1 MSGVQPLAP
10 HEALAPL
17 LLAGFAGG
25 APAPCT
31 GATAFFGWPLAV
43 FAVAAGPAAE
53 AAGVSAGG
61 EGAASGA
68 AAGKGV
74 SGATPGCA
82 GFAADGVSGAGAA
95 RSALAQPTAVPA
107 LRTASA
113 VTNVSRLSE
122 GFRIPPW

>member
-1 MSGVQPLAP
+1 MSGVQPFAP

-25 APAPCT
+25 A
-31 GATAFFGWPLAV
+31 
-43 FAVAAGPAAE
+43 AGPAAE
-53 AAGVSAGG
+53 AAGVLAGG

-68 AAGKGV
+68 AAGGGV

-82 GFAADGVSGAGAA
+82 GCAADGVSGAGAA
-95 RSALAQPTAVPA
+95 RSAFAQPTAVPA

-122 GFRIPPW
+122 GFRIRPW